1 MVDHS
6 NNGLLELLEGKL
18 DVLRFQ
24 MKIKEELERIASRV
38 ETLGTGDTSP
48 SNDPFPTRNI
58 VAEDTLAQNAKEKA
72 TEISLEIKS
81 ITQLY
86 NEYAVPFELWEVISV
101 LSCSM

>member
-6 NNGLLELLEGKL
+6 DNGLLELLEGKL
-18 DVLRFQ
+18 VVLHFQ
-24 MKIKEELERIASRV
+24 MKIKEELERISSRV

-48 SNDPFPTRNI
+48 SNDPFPARNI

-72 TEISLEIKS
+72 TEISLELKS

-86 NEYAVPFELWEVISV
+86 NEYGVPFELLEVISV